1 MKMQEN
7 PGTERWTLSNGIRVI
22 HRRVSSPVAHFGL
35 FINTGSRDEKEDE
48 NGMAHFIEHVFFKGT
63 HKRKAYHV
71 LNRLESVG
79 GDLNAFT
86 TKEITC
92 LYATFLNAYYDRT
105 LELISDIAFHSIFPE
120 KELEKEKEVIIDEIN
135 SYKDSPYE
143 LIFDDFEELVFDGHP
158 LGRNV
163 LGEPRNIR
171 KFHQQDVLGFIS
183 RNYAPE
189 QMVLCSVGNVPTPK
203 LQRLLDRYYGSF
215 SSHTTPPCRSQF
227 TGYKPATASR
237 KKETYQTHSM
247 LGAEGYSRRSPKR
260 MPLLLLSNLLGGPG
274 LNSRLNLAVR
284 EKYGYCYHIE
294 SFYQHYSDTGIW
306 GIYTGTTNGMA
317 YRAIDL
323 IKRELRK
330 LRERKLGTLQLRKAK
345 TQLSGQ
351 IAIQFE
357 SNLTKMMSMGK
368 GILMDDRVD
377 TVDAVRRKIDA
388 ITTGELIAAANE
400 VFDEK
405 QLSLLMFE
413 SR

>member
-1 MKMQEN
+1 MQEN